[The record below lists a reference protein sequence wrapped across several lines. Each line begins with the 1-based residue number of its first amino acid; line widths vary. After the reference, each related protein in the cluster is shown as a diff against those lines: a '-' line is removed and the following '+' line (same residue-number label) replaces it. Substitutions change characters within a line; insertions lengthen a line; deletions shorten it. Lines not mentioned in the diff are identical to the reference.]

1 MENLVDNALV
11 YVDEDEIFYLRNF
24 EKKDKGESVDQL
36 CCYSRRDKSIKVLFD
51 TQTESAINNAQF
63 VVKR

>member
-1 MENLVDNALV
+1 M

-24 EKKDKGESVDQL
+24 EKKGKGESVDQL
-36 CCYSRRDKSIKVLFD
+36 CCYIRLDKNIKVLFD

-63 VVKR
+63 IVKR